1 MAELTP
7 WRVRCTVLSVGYNV
21 GMALLGGT
29 TPLVATWLLA
39 RTGHALA
46 PAVYLAAAAVLA
58 FFAAL
63 LLPRAARHGITQEFA
78 AVRLR

>member
-1 MAELTP
+1 VQRGIAAG
-7 WRVRCTVLSVGYNV
+7 VVGNRR
-21 GMALLGGT
+21 AHLPRARPDLL
-29 TPLVATWLLA
+29 
-39 RTGHALA
+39 R
-46 PAVYLAAAAVLA
+46 AAAVLA